1 MANQKMTSEEL
12 GMIRALQE
20 GNQSVIRELGEIE
33 VIKLNLD
40 ARRANALQTME
51 NLKTQ
56 EADFGKE
63 LSEKYGD
70 GTVDLGTGEFIPN
83 ESQEEITVE

>member
-1 MANQKMTSEEL
+1 MANQKMTPEEL
-12 GMIRALQE
+12 GTIRALQE

-33 VIKLNLD
+33 VIRLNLD

-56 EADFGKE
+56 ETDLGKE

-83 ESQEEITVE
+83 EPQEEITVE

>member
-1 MANQKMTSEEL
+1 MANQKMTPEEL

-33 VIKLNLD
+33 VIRLNLD

-56 EADFGKE
+56 EADLGKE